1 MSEIMQTTQAS
12 TFRWECTA
20 DNARMVIKAFFALEV
35 KNRGKQLVMT
45 DRLKGIICRI
55 ADHMTNPKKQGIIL
69 MGGVGS
75 GKSTMM
81 AALQKAHNY
90 LYPQHNDIGIIIRD
104 AGQIVR
110 EYQENKPTID
120 YCGVEDMLAIDDLG
134 KEPTEVLRYG
144 THIQPL
150 VEIFEQR
157 YNRMLPMLIT
167 TNLERKQVAEKY
179 GRRIADRFNEM
190 FEVIVFNGESYRK
203 K

>member
-1 MSEIMQTTQAS
+1 MIAWHLTTP
-12 TFRWECTA
+12 R
-20 DNARMVIKAFFALEV
+20 KL
-35 KNRGKQLVMT
+35 GLY
-45 DRLKGIICRI
+45 
-55 ADHMTNPKKQGIIL
+55 L
-69 MGGVGS
+69 MGSMGS

-81 AALQKAHNY
+81 YAMQDAINEFCKK
-90 LYPQHNDIGIIIRD
+90 HNDIGIIIRD

-110 EYQENKPTID
+110 EIQENKPTID
-120 YCGVEDMLAIDDLG
+120 YCGVADMLAIDDLG

-190 FEVIVFNGESYRK
+190 FEVIVFNEESYRK
-203 K
+203 R

>member
-1 MSEIMQTTQAS
+1 MSAIMQTTQAN

-45 DRLKGIICRI
+45 DRLKGIISRI

-110 EYQENKPTID
+110 EIQENKPTID
-120 YCGVEDMLAIDDLG
+120 YCGVADMLAIDDLG

-150 VEIFEQR
+150 VDIFEQR
-157 YNRMLPMLIT
+157 YNKMLPMLIT

-190 FEVIVFNGESYRK
+190 FEVIVFNEESHRK
-203 K
+203 R